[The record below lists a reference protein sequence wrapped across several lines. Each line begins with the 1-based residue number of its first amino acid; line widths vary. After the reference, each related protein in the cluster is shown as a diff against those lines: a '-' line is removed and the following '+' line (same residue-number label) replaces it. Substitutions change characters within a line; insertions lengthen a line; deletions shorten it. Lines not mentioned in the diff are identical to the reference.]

1 MMSTYRKMKGKLTTT
16 QKSPTKCQ
24 DFFCPYFL
32 HTISLVTQEV
42 YLCRSDLLIVIYY
55 DNIIVL
61 IPHLA

>member
-32 HTISLVTQEV
+32 HNQEV
-42 YLCRSDLLIVIYY
+42 SGLSDRPPTKV
-55 DNIIVL
+55 VL
-61 IPHLA
+61 SPSAT